1 LIMRFLLLLALIG
14 AVFWALRRSLGEQ
27 RQARLERLALPGTWR
42 GEARDV
48 LHLQGAATGGT
59 LREQRADGSERRG
72 HWRWAGETLEFRF
85 DDGTTERLEVRVF
98 GDQRLGLYG
107 AGRKN
112 QLFERVRSG

>member
-1 LIMRFLLLLALIG
+1 MRFLLLLALIG

-42 GEARDV
+42 SENGV
-48 LHLQGAATGGT
+48 TLHLAGASTGGA
-59 LREQRADGSERRG
+59 LREERPEGSQRRG
-72 HWRWAGETLEFRF
+72 QWRWAGETLEFHF
-85 DDGTTERLEVRVF
+85 EDGTTERLEVRVF

-112 QLFERVRSG
+112 QLFERVRSA